1 MQTVFHTK
9 PFSLYKKS
17 LTVLFV
23 QPVLDD
29 NRGQQSVSSFLKL
42 LSFMCV
48 EEGLLLVASLYVALY
63 FLMLKQML
71 VLIYN
76 IILFKKQNK
85 KWRSF
90 WFGLNSEEQ
99 NPFVWSNVEK
109 NNFTDVK
116 EGVFNQISKDD
127 KIVTESIW
135 DSFST
140 FPSMCV

>member
-71 VLIYN
+71 VLIYK

-116 EGVFNQISKDD
+116 EGVFNQISKGD
-127 KIVTESIW
+127 KIVTESVW
-135 DSFST
+135 DSFSA

>member
-1 MQTVFHTK
+1 MLQTVFHTK

-85 KWRSF
+85 K
-90 WFGLNSEEQ
+90 
-99 NPFVWSNVEK
+99 
-109 NNFTDVK
+109 
-116 EGVFNQISKDD
+116 
-127 KIVTESIW
+127 
-135 DSFST
+135 
-140 FPSMCV
+140 

>member
-1 MQTVFHTK
+1 
-9 PFSLYKKS
+9 
-17 LTVLFV
+17 
-23 QPVLDD
+23 
-29 NRGQQSVSSFLKL
+29 
-42 LSFMCV
+42 MCV

-140 FPSMCV
+140 FPSMCF